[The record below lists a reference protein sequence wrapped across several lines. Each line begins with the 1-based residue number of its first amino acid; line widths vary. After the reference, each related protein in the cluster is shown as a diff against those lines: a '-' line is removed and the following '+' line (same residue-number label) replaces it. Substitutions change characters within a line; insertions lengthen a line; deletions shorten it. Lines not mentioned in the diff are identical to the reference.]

1 MQFIEGGIEKDADS
15 GDEENEDG
23 GLASEL
29 NESDISGV
37 DSLHLVEQV
46 NFFGQLEYV
55 YYS

>member
-1 MQFIEGGIEKDADS
+1 MQFVEGRIEKDADL

-46 NFFGQLEYV
+46 NFFGQLEHV

>member
-1 MQFIEGGIEKDADS
+1 MQFIEGGVEKDADS

-37 DSLHLVEQV
+37 ESLHLVEQV
-46 NFFGQLEYV
+46 NFFGQLEHV
-55 YYS
+55 YY

>member
-1 MQFIEGGIEKDADS
+1 MQFIGGVEKDADS

-46 NFFGQLEYV
+46 NIFGQLEHV